1 MFKSDERQETP
12 QRPQDGVSDP
22 IGFNLIEAVL
32 HTWNVNVFALVPID
46 DTESRL
52 NSVYE
57 VGPWIPTVSILVT
70 RGLPSIKGSIKT
82 NLPKPIDNPYRV
94 LAE

>member
-52 NSVYE
+52 NSVYAGGALDTYG
-57 VGPWIPTVSILVT
+57 VDIGYSWPAL
-70 RGLPSIKGSIKT
+70 
-82 NLPKPIDNPYRV
+82 D
-94 LAE
+94 